1 MKHGFLARWQA
12 LCRIRFDHLHTQ
24 MARTLYRF
32 AFTRSDRRAIG
43 ILACVIALTVCLRA
57 YGLVRPAKEWN
68 LAPGDLPDAK
78 MEFTPKT
85 TLHGNQNNKDMETQK
100 TLSDTTRPKKRY
112 NPPQYMVRKKFT
124 VDLNKADTFD
134 LQEIHGIGPAF
145 AKRIV
150 KYRESLGGF
159 VCIEQLHEVW
169 GIDSS
174 LFENIKTHVYIKD
187 ARPVQININEADIR
201 ALKRH
206 PYLDYFQA
214 KEIYLYRQQYGA
226 FALVDDVRQV
236 NLMDSGTFFRIA
248 PYLCVENDTA
258 DQ

>member
-24 MARTLYRF
+24 MARAVYRF
-32 AFTRSDRRAIG
+32 AFTKSDRRAIG
-43 ILACVIALTVCLRA
+43 ILACIIALTVCLRA
-57 YGLVRPAKEWN
+57 YGLVRPAAEW
-68 LAPGDLPDAK
+68 LPAPGSLPETATK
-78 MEFTPKT
+78 SNAKT
-85 TLHGNQNNKDMETQK
+85 TMTNKQNNRNMETQVK
-100 TLSDTTRPKKRY
+100 VNDSTRPKKRY
-112 NPPQYMVRKKFT
+112 IPPEYMVRNKFT

-159 VCIEQLHEVW
+159 VRIDQLHEVW

-174 LFENIKTHVYIKD
+174 LFDNIRAHVYIKD

-201 ALKRH
+201 TLKKH

-226 FALVDDVRQV
+226 FALMEDVRQV
-236 NLMDSGTFFRIA
+236 NLMDSGTFSRIA
-248 PYLCVENDTA
+248 PYLCVEDPAT
-258 DQ
+258 D

>member
-1 MKHGFLARWQA
+1 MKHGFLARRQA

-24 MARTLYRF
+24 MARGLYRF

-43 ILACVIALTVCLRA
+43 ILACIIALTVCLRA
-57 YGLVRPAKEWN
+57 YGLIRPASEW
-68 LAPGDLPDAK
+68 LSVPGSLPETATESNATTTMTNTQDSRN
-78 MEFTPKT
+78 MESQAR
-85 TLHGNQNNKDMETQK
+85 LND
-100 TLSDTTRPKKRY
+100 SSRPKKRY
-112 NPPQYMVRKKFT
+112 IPPQYMIRKKFT

-169 GIDSS
+169 GIDSG
-174 LFENIKTHVYIKD
+174 LFDNIRAHIYIKNV
-187 ARPVQININEADIR
+187 RPVQININEADIR
-201 ALKRH
+201 TLKKH

-226 FALVDDVRQV
+226 FTLVEDVRQV
-236 NLMDSGTFFRIA
+236 NLMDSGTFARIA
-248 PYLCVENDTA
+248 PYLCVENDTSG
-258 DQ
+258 Q